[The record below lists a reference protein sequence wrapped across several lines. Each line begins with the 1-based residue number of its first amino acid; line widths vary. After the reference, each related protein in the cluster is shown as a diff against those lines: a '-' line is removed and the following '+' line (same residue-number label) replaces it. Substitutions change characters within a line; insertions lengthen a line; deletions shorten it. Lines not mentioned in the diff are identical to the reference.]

1 MLPKI
6 NKTKTKSEQAYE
18 VIKESIIQNELLPG
32 EEISIDS
39 LANSLGI
46 SHTPVREAV
55 ARLSNDGL
63 INYEAHKKLRVSKI
77 IPEDVRQ
84 IYEVRRLLEPYAAT
98 RVIDVAPKDPLLM
111 KDLRRLFEK
120 ASHVCGND
128 KDRIDTKAYLEIDAQ
143 IDEIFLR
150 SSGKTLFG
158 EVYNLVEERSLRVRT
173 FAEAVSSDSQAE
185 LMRLVTAEHLS
196 ILEALIEG
204 NIDIAKVRVLQHL
217 ENGEARTL
225 KALQEKLSH

>member
-1 MLPKI
+1 M
-6 NKTKTKSEQAYE
+6 
-18 VIKESIIQNELLPG
+18 
-32 EEISIDS
+32 
-39 LANSLGI
+39 
-46 SHTPVREAV
+46 
-55 ARLSNDGL
+55 
-63 INYEAHKKLRVSKI
+63 
-77 IPEDVRQ
+77 RQ

-98 RVIDVAPKDPLLM
+98 RVIDAAPKDPLLM

-120 ASHVCGND
+120 ASQVCNSD
-128 KDRIDTKAYLEIDAQ
+128 NDRIDTQSYLDIDAR

-150 SSGKTLFG
+150 SAGKTLFG
-158 EVYNLVEERSLRVRT
+158 EVYNFVEERSLRVRT

-217 ENGEARTL
+217 KNGEARTL
-225 KALQEKLSH
+225 KALQEKLAE

>member
-18 VIKESIIQNELLPG
+18 VIKESIIKNELLPG
-32 EEISIDS
+32 EGISIDS
-39 LANSLGI
+39 LAGSLGI

-84 IYEVRRLLEPYAAT
+84 IYEVRRLLEPYAAI
-98 RVIDVAPKDPLLM
+98 RVIDAAPKDPSM
-111 KDLRRLFEK
+111 MNDLRRIFEK
-120 ASHVCGND
+120 ASQVCNSD
-128 KDRIDTKAYLEIDAQ
+128 NDRIDTQAYLDIDAQ

-150 SSGKTLFG
+150 AAGKTLFG
-158 EVYNLVEERSLRVRT
+158 EVYNFVEERSLRVRT

-217 ENGEARTL
+217 KNGEARTL

>member
-6 NKTKTKSEQAYE
+6 NKTKTKSEQAHE
-18 VIKESIIQNELLPG
+18 VIKESIIKNELLPG

-39 LANSLGI
+39 LASSLGI

-77 IPEDVRQ
+77 TPEDVRQ

-98 RVIDVAPKDPLLM
+98 RVIDAAPKDPSMM
-111 KDLRRLFEK
+111 KDLRRLFAK
-120 ASHVCGND
+120 ASQVCNSD
-128 KDRIDTKAYLEIDAQ
+128 HDRIDTKAYLEIDAR

-150 SSGKTLFG
+150 SAGQTLFG

-217 ENGEARTL
+217 KNGEARTL